1 MPDPLSETLKRIRSS
16 SRPTLTPTTGE
27 TPAVSQ
33 ASREL
38 STNSFKQTLA
48 NSSCDTPTSVESWRA
63 SKYSAAREISKV
75 VLCSLGISSSRRS
88 SDDTDKG
95 SDPKKPNGRDT
106 PKDAPALVGCGH
118 SKAPVARPEPCAGS
132 LCTPL
137 RRAVFP
143 LRRAVFLG
151 TPLPAP
157 ASRAGFVPTLVA
169 SWPLCAT
176 ALPPQR
182 HRASPNTAPRRRAE
196 LPA

>member
-1 MPDPLSETLKRIRSS
+1 MVSCGIPEALSETVIRTPPENCSS
-16 SRPTLTPTTGE
+16 TARVISGATPE
-27 TPAVSQ
+27 VSQ
-33 ASREL
+33 ASRPL
-38 STNSFKQTLA
+38 SKSSLA
-48 NSSCDTPTSVESWRA
+48 TTSANLPSPWPVIAVRARA
-63 SKYSAAREISKV
+63 STYCAALEVLNV

-137 RRAVFP
+137 RRAVIP

-176 ALPPQR
+176 AQPPQR
-182 HRASPNTAPRRRAE
+182 HR
-196 LPA
+196 